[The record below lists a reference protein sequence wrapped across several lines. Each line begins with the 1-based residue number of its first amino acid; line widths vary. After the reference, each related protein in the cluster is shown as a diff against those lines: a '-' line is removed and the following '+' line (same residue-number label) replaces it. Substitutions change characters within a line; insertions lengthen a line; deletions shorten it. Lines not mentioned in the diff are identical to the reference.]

1 MSKNN
6 ILSKVSVDNL
16 IVPNYFQSVKLAIRP
31 FLEISNFI
39 GELILGL
46 MALIIFQ
53 MIDMAYQIFIQQD

>member
-6 ILSKVSVDNL
+6 VLSKVSVDNL
-16 IVPNYFQSVKLAIRP
+16 IVPNYFQSVKLAIQP